1 VSQHHLDGVYDGEA
15 GKVADYNASLPTY
28 LMGQVLRPHLEAGGR
43 AVVIAEE
50 WQTVD
55 SVLQLHWL
63 MRYAGLRDRVSMLWN
78 ANNTFGF
85 EQIPWEQLAAAS
97 TITTV
102 SRYMKHR
109 MRQFGADALVI
120 PNGLTADCFDAPER
134 NPVAELRRRFRGRTF
149 LTKMARWDPDKRWL
163 ETVDTVAEMKRQ
175 GWHPLLV
182 ARGGSEEHG
191 REVLQRVRDAGL
203 QMVDRT
209 ATRPGAAGL
218 AEALRD
224 TNGADVVN
232 LHSYV
237 DPDARRALFRSV
249 DAVLANSGHEPFG
262 LVGLEA
268 MAVGG
273 IACTGCSGEDYA
285 QPGQNAIVLET
296 GDPREFISLFRSLRA
311 DPERAKRLR
320 RAGQA
325 TAKRYAWGEIVDQV
339 LLPRAEMH
347 HPSEVSPPSMAS
359 LLPARSRR
367 RMRKAG

>member
-1 VSQHHLDGVYDGEA
+1 
-15 GKVADYNASLPTY
+15 
-28 LMGQVLRPHLEAGGR
+28 
-43 AVVIAEE
+43 
-50 WQTVD
+50 
-55 SVLQLHWL
+55 
-63 MRYAGLRDRVSMLWN
+63 MLWN

-85 EQIPWEQLAAAS
+85 EAIPWVQLAEAS

-109 MRQFGADALVI
+109 MRQHGADALVI

-149 LTKMARWDPDKRWL
+149 LSKMARWDPDKRWL
-163 ETVDTVAEMKRQ
+163 ETIDTVAEMKRQ
-175 GWHPLLV
+175 GWSPLLV
-182 ARGGSEEHG
+182 ARGGSEAHG
-191 REVLQRVRDAGL
+191 HDVLHRAHAAGL
-203 QMVDRT
+203 EVVDRA

-224 TNGADVVN
+224 INGADVVN
-232 LHSYV
+232 LQSYV

-296 GDPREFISLFRSLRA
+296 GDPREFISLFRQLRA

-320 RAGQA
+320 RAGQS
-325 TAKRYAWGEIVDQV
+325 TARRYAWGEIVERV

-347 HPSEVSPPSMAS
+347 HPTEVAPPPMAA
-359 LLPARSRR
+359 LLPPRSRR
-367 RMRKAG
+367 NLRRAG